1 MKVWL
6 FNDNNFP
13 SGRGANLVANGGT
26 LGDRTIPAQ
35 PEHRLKGLWRSTA
48 VFEGGS
54 TVALDRSSGVSAEEG
69 RLAVDG
75 QVLDGAAPLAVGK
88 DWTDYTVAGTDVR
101 LTGSS
106 AGIMVRA
113 SQDGRSG
120 YLVRID
126 TKGVLTVTRLDDGAP
141 TLISTGTAVPGFTF
155 QRPRKISVE
164 VRGDTITPYVDGKA
178 QKAAVDSTYPTGTVA
193 PYNTGTDRTLWGD
206 LVVTGADGAK
216 LWGSDFEDTSAFG
229 DFVADH
235 ELDLDAVAAVAR
247 PVGSRDAD
255 DMVELTPRLDAEG
268 RPTWQAPAGR
278 WQVDLFGSM
287 TLIDDTRGYTRGY
300 LDLLSEDATDAFMN
314 TIPAEYVRRFPWA
327 MGSTVPGFWDD
338 EPFIAAAEPH
348 PFKRQP
354 WSPELAD
361 EIGALGATP
370 GEAYAASYDD
380 LGRDGREL
388 RGTYWRAVNN
398 RFSTAYYKR
407 QAAWM
412 ADHGLQLI
420 SNPLLD
426 ETGPGKRMGNTGD
439 LTKDNQWAQVPG
451 TDMITG
457 DYQLGQ
463 QTSLVRN
470 AASVAHQGG
479 QDRVV
484 LETFG
489 NSGWQ
494 VAPEFMHAT
503 VGALATRGANFTFL
517 HAMWTDEQRVIFA
530 PPFGPRSTFWS
541 EMRPMDDWI
550 GRVMEISRG
559 KDAADTAL
567 IQPQRAAEQN
577 HGLADQGAVD
587 SDFAETGF
595 DLERS
600 QVDFDLLTDGALSGD
615 PAVRIHAKVAGG
627 RLTVGE
633 ATYDHAVLPETPV
646 IDLETGR
653 RLADFVKSGGDLVVV
668 GELPTE
674 ARGED
679 AALAA
684 VLAKMLGDGPGTH
697 RYGAGTATRVAT
709 RERGRRGSGHDGRRG
724 DHGRPRRLGTARRPA
739 HPGPGRRLP
748 RQQRERRE
756 GQHHRD
762 LPRRR
767 HPGALGPGHR
777 RDRAVPD
784 VHRGHEVHDRRAGA
798 RPLRDRRRGVPD
810 RAWTRRTT

>member
-1 MKVWL
+1 
-6 FNDNNFP
+6 
-13 SGRGANLVANGGT
+13 
-26 LGDRTIPAQ
+26 
-35 PEHRLKGLWRSTA
+35 
-48 VFEGGS
+48 
-54 TVALDRSSGVSAEEG
+54 
-69 RLAVDG
+69 
-75 QVLDGAAPLAVGK
+75 
-88 DWTDYTVAGTDVR
+88 
-101 LTGSS
+101 
-106 AGIMVRA
+106 
-113 SQDGRSG
+113 
-120 YLVRID
+120 
-126 TKGVLTVTRLDDGAP
+126 
-141 TLISTGTAVPGFTF
+141 
-155 QRPRKISVE
+155 
-164 VRGDTITPYVDGKA
+164 
-178 QKAAVDSTYPTGTVA
+178 
-193 PYNTGTDRTLWGD
+193 
-206 LVVTGADGAK
+206 
-216 LWGSDFEDTSAFG
+216 
-229 DFVADH
+229 
-235 ELDLDAVAAVAR
+235 
-247 PVGSRDAD
+247 
-255 DMVELTPRLDAEG
+255 
-268 RPTWQAPAGR
+268 
-278 WQVDLFGSM
+278 M

-370 GEAYAASYDD
+370 GEAYAASYDE

-615 PAVRIHAKVAGG
+615 PAVRLHAKVAGG
-627 RLTVGE
+627 TADRRGGDVRPRGAARDPGHRPRDRPQARGLREV
-633 ATYDHAVLPETPV
+633 
-646 IDLETGR
+646 GR
-653 RLADFVKSGGDLVVV
+653 R
-668 GELPTE
+668 P
-674 ARGED
+674 
-679 AALAA
+679 
-684 VLAKMLGDGPGTH
+684 
-697 RYGAGTATRVAT
+697 
-709 RERGRRGSGHDGRRG
+709 GRRRGAADRGHGQGR
-724 DHGRPRRLGTARRPA
+724 RPRRGAREDARRRSR
-739 HPGPGRRLP
+739 HPPV
-748 RQQRERRE
+748 
-756 GQHHRD
+756 
-762 LPRRR
+762 RRR
-767 HPGALGPGHR
+767 HRDPGGH
-777 RDRAVPD
+777 P
-784 VHRGHEVHDRRAGA
+784 RGGR
-798 RPLRDRRRGVPD
+798 
-810 RAWTRRTT
+810 